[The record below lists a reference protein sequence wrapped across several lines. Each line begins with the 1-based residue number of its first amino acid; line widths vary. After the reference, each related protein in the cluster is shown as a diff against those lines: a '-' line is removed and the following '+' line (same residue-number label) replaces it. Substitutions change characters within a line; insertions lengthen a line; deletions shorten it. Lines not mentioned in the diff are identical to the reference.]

1 MRVEELIKIRW
12 LGQAA
17 LRVTFVSCSVAILCV
32 IFFVVSFSNLFFK
45 KKSCVLFGLREPPH
59 ASPYTL
65 ATRNKTDGCRRRRQ
79 RQQRGPEEATAT
91 TEEEEEGAVET
102 EKLEKGYPS
111 CTFKADVRDIAA
123 LHTPHPL
130 QFDSKTPPCF
140 LFVLFCFFVFFTG
153 ERYNPISVFLTLE
166 SVASYVCQIML
177 TSQY

>member
-32 IFFVVSFSNLFFK
+32 IFFVVSFSNLFFL

>member
-32 IFFVVSFSNLFFK
+32 ISLWFRFPTFFLK

-140 LFVLFCFFVFFTG
+140 LFVLFCFFLFFLRGNGTTL
-153 ERYNPISVFLTLE
+153 SVCSWL
-166 SVASYVCQIML
+166 SSR
-177 TSQY
+177 